1 MNELEYKDFYDKVGK
16 INGWD
21 FSKLQV
27 TSEGI
32 EWNFYEEVIRRSK
45 GTDVLLDVGTGG
57 GENVLSIA
65 SSFHSVFGIDIS
77 SGMME
82 TAKSNLNKANVSN
95 VEFKQMSSDHL
106 EFSFDSIDVVSCC
119 HAPFFSN
126 EVAKVLKN
134 GGTFLTQQVSEGD
147 KLDLKN
153 AFGRGQ
159 AFGVAD
165 GTLKETYIRE
175 LKEAGFQSVESF
187 DYNAVDYYHRPEDLL
202 FLLKH
207 TPIIPHFGYED
218 KDFQI
223 LNDFIENNQTP
234 KGIITNSKRFLIIA
248 IK

>member
-1 MNELEYKDFYDKVGK
+1 MNELEYKNFYDRVGK

-32 EWNFYEEVIRRSK
+32 EWNFYEEVIKRSK
-45 GTDVLLDVGTGG
+45 GTDVLLDIGTGG

-65 SSFHSVFGIDIS
+65 SSFHSVFGIELS
-77 SGMME
+77 SGMLE
-82 TAKSNLNKANVSN
+82 TAKSNLVKANVSN
-95 VEFKQMSSDHL
+95 VQFEQMSSDHL
-106 EFSFDSIDVVSCC
+106 DFPLNSFDVVSCC
-119 HAPFFSN
+119 HAPFIPN
-126 EVAKVLKN
+126 EVAKVLKS
-134 GGTFLTQQVSEGD
+134 GGIFLTQQVSEAD
-147 KLDLKN
+147 KLNIKT

-159 AFGVAD
+159 AFGAID
-165 GTLKETYIRE
+165 GTLKETYVRE
-175 LKEAGFQSVESF
+175 LKEEGFQSVESF
-187 DYNAVDYYHRPEDLL
+187 DYNAVDFYRRPEDLL

-234 KGIITNSKRFLIIA
+234 KGICTNSKRFLIVA

>member
-106 EFSFDSIDVVSCC
+106 EFPFDSIDVVSCC

-126 EVAKVLKN
+126 EVGKVLKN

-147 KLDLKN
+147 KLNLKN

-159 AFGVAD
+159 AFGVVD

>member
-1 MNELEYKDFYDKVGK
+1 MNEIEYKDFYDKVGK
-16 INGWD
+16 MNGWD

-32 EWNFYEEVIRRSK
+32 EWDFYEEVIRRSK

-65 SSFHSVFGIDIS
+65 SSFHSVFGIDLS

-82 TAKSNLNKANVSN
+82 TAKSNLDKANISN
-95 VEFKQMSSDHL
+95 VEFKLMSSDDL
-106 EFSFDSIDVVSCC
+106 EFPFDSIDVVSCC

-147 KLDLKN
+147 KLNLKN

-187 DYNAVDYYHRPEDLL
+187 DYNSVDYYHRPEDLL